1 MPNSNQ
7 VTSMEIDQAELDQLK
22 QQLNEDLNKTGITKL
37 TYHSNTLDK
46 VAKILFTTNVS
57 DISLLKTIQQ
67 ELLTSPKDLIT
78 LINALGNDSS
88 EYNQI
93 IFNQKISKLILKLH
107 GIDVKKDN
115 SAFLIALKKQL
126 EDLNISELRLF
137 SEITNKIKELSS
149 LQKDLDIF
157 VDKNI
162 KSGDLKNIITNL
174 PAIIKKEQNN
184 NINILLNHFNEN
196 QICDITDDNAQSIC
210 EILLSICSIKNFDHA
225 VCFKLIERIIES
237 GSLKN
242 EYYPGLAKKLV
253 EYSGAERPLN
263 NVIRH
268 LTQNSK
274 KQNNVIDLSNLLDV
288 AVGKLKSENVNVILN
303 WCNFTIEE
311 CQDEINKLQKKKE
324 SFLNRKK
331 QNKSDIEKLDKITI
345 YFKKMKLNKELNKE
359 LKEALSEKENN
370 PNKGC
375 NKIVRLL
382 NQGANF
388 KIISKTIL
396 TEIAKKGETFN
407 INEPT
412 LTDIRSYLDNLTLK
426 EASRAENS
434 LDEKSEVMSSDRN
447 KFILLDIIN
456 IIRTDVKNYP
466 LTRQQWDAMI
476 NFELIDKSFL
486 FWQSEFQKSLNS
498 MQEFTR
504 ILIQFN
510 SEAVDYKQQLF
521 DSLLIDAIKRTK
533 PDIVELLLKNGANLT
548 DIEPENTWLQL
559 ALRKNAKEQDKI
571 LEILK
576 ILTSKMM
583 KSEDQL
589 SKSVTGLLNKAIEL
603 NQSHILDF
611 IFDTSYMK
619 NLVARQQFESKLTKN
634 ENRLKTKMDERNTL
648 SSNENRHNLDSD
660 IEKLKSEQMMLIE
673 EWLEHV
679 QFKKLVDKIEEET
692 NIENLSN
699 VEKCLEYYEQ
709 IYKKSG
715 PECLKERLNNLG
727 KNIEAKKNSL
737 SKRSAAINSEEMDI
751 DYLTRGIKRL
761 GSSSPI
767 GSRSKSPRMFQQSQ
781 SITPS
786 QNDEGPMEANYTPSP

>member
-196 QICDITDDNAQSIC
+196 QICDITDDNAQNIC

-324 SFLNRKK
+324 SF
-331 QNKSDIEKLDKITI
+331 
-345 YFKKMKLNKELNKE
+345 
-359 LKEALSEKENN
+359 
-370 PNKGC
+370 
-375 NKIVRLL
+375 
-382 NQGANF
+382 
-388 KIISKTIL
+388 
-396 TEIAKKGETFN
+396 
-407 INEPT
+407 
-412 LTDIRSYLDNLTLK
+412 
-426 EASRAENS
+426 
-434 LDEKSEVMSSDRN
+434 
-447 KFILLDIIN
+447 
-456 IIRTDVKNYP
+456 
-466 LTRQQWDAMI
+466 
-476 NFELIDKSFL
+476 
-486 FWQSEFQKSLNS
+486 
-498 MQEFTR
+498 
-504 ILIQFN
+504 
-510 SEAVDYKQQLF
+510 
-521 DSLLIDAIKRTK
+521 
-533 PDIVELLLKNGANLT
+533 
-548 DIEPENTWLQL
+548 
-559 ALRKNAKEQDKI
+559 
-571 LEILK
+571 
-576 ILTSKMM
+576 
-583 KSEDQL
+583 
-589 SKSVTGLLNKAIEL
+589 
-603 NQSHILDF
+603 
-611 IFDTSYMK
+611 
-619 NLVARQQFESKLTKN
+619 
-634 ENRLKTKMDERNTL
+634 
-648 SSNENRHNLDSD
+648 
-660 IEKLKSEQMMLIE
+660 
-673 EWLEHV
+673 
-679 QFKKLVDKIEEET
+679 
-692 NIENLSN
+692 
-699 VEKCLEYYEQ
+699 
-709 IYKKSG
+709 
-715 PECLKERLNNLG
+715 
-727 KNIEAKKNSL
+727 
-737 SKRSAAINSEEMDI
+737 
-751 DYLTRGIKRL
+751 
-761 GSSSPI
+761 
-767 GSRSKSPRMFQQSQ
+767 
-781 SITPS
+781 
-786 QNDEGPMEANYTPSP
+786 

>member
-1 MPNSNQ
+1 
-7 VTSMEIDQAELDQLK
+7 
-22 QQLNEDLNKTGITKL
+22 
-37 TYHSNTLDK
+37 
-46 VAKILFTTNVS
+46 
-57 DISLLKTIQQ
+57 
-67 ELLTSPKDLIT
+67 
-78 LINALGNDSS
+78 
-88 EYNQI
+88 
-93 IFNQKISKLILKLH
+93 
-107 GIDVKKDN
+107 
-115 SAFLIALKKQL
+115 
-126 EDLNISELRLF
+126 
-137 SEITNKIKELSS
+137 
-149 LQKDLDIF
+149 
-157 VDKNI
+157 
-162 KSGDLKNIITNL
+162 
-174 PAIIKKEQNN
+174 
-184 NINILLNHFNEN
+184 
-196 QICDITDDNAQSIC
+196 
-210 EILLSICSIKNFDHA
+210 
-225 VCFKLIERIIES
+225 
-237 GSLKN
+237 
-242 EYYPGLAKKLV
+242 
-253 EYSGAERPLN
+253 
-263 NVIRH
+263 
-268 LTQNSK
+268 
-274 KQNNVIDLSNLLDV
+274 
-288 AVGKLKSENVNVILN
+288 
-303 WCNFTIEE
+303 
-311 CQDEINKLQKKKE
+311 
-324 SFLNRKK
+324 
-331 QNKSDIEKLDKITI
+331 
-345 YFKKMKLNKELNKE
+345 MKLNKELNKE

-548 DIEPENTWLQL
+548 DTEPENTWLQL

-603 NQSHILDF
+603 NQSYILDF

-619 NLVARQQFESKLTKN
+619 NLVARQQFESKLAKN
-634 ENRLKTKMDERNTL
+634 ENRLKNKIGERNTL

>member
-1 MPNSNQ
+1 M
-7 VTSMEIDQAELDQLK
+7 
-22 QQLNEDLNKTGITKL
+22 
-37 TYHSNTLDK
+37 
-46 VAKILFTTNVS
+46 
-57 DISLLKTIQQ
+57 
-67 ELLTSPKDLIT
+67 
-78 LINALGNDSS
+78 
-88 EYNQI
+88 
-93 IFNQKISKLILKLH
+93 
-107 GIDVKKDN
+107 
-115 SAFLIALKKQL
+115 KKQL
-126 EDLNISELRLF
+126 EDLNIFELRLF
-137 SEITNKIKELSS
+137 SEITNKIEELS
-149 LQKDLDIF
+149 LLRKDLDIF

-174 PAIIKKEQNN
+174 PTIIKKEQNN
-184 NINILLNHFNEN
+184 NINILLNHFIEN

-242 EYYPGLAKKLV
+242 EYYPGLANKLV

-268 LTQNSK
+268 LTQNAK

-311 CQDEINKLQKKKE
+311 CQDGINKLQKEKE

-345 YFKKMKLNKELNKE
+345 YFKKKKLNKE

-548 DIEPENTWLQL
+548 DTEPENTWLQL

-603 NQSHILDF
+603 NQSYILDF

-619 NLVARQQFESKLTKN
+619 NLVARQQFESKLAKN
-634 ENRLKTKMDERNTL
+634 ENRLKNKIGERNTL